1 MDRSVIFFSTSREV
15 IRLVSAQGFYG
26 KFAGYSFL
34 ELASR
39 VLISERGEESQE
51 GNDLRSY
58 KFFAP

>member
-15 IRLVSAQGFYG
+15 IRFVMAQGFDG
-26 KFAGYSFL
+26 KFAGSSFL
-34 ELASR
+34 ELALN
-39 VLISERGEESQE
+39 VLISERGEKSQE